1 LCKNK
6 CLCLKEAK
14 VIHGKIFGNQILAR
28 GANWLLVPVLSAI
41 LVVAACTTPVEMPT
55 QYVVDDLGRLVV
67 IDGTPQRIIS
77 LAPSNTE
84 ILFALGL
91 GDEVVGVTMYCDYPA
106 QAQDKEK
113 VGDYYGPD
121 IEKIIALDPDLVL
134 ATDFHRFDL
143 IPALE
148 QQGIAVLA
156 VAPQT
161 LDDVLASIEK
171 IGEIAG
177 KEAEAL
183 QLVTEMTRKIQAV
196 EEQTKELEQKPSVL
210 YMTWHDPMWTV
221 GRDTWID
228 DLISV
233 AGGVN
238 IFSQNFEGGAMVQI
252 EWVILQNPEIIITS
266 EWSYDWA
273 LNATELASTN
283 ASQTGRIYTFND
295 DLAQRPGPRL
305 AQGLDWFAYL
315 FHPEIFEEPED

>member
-1 LCKNK
+1 VSRSKMLC
-6 CLCLKEAK
+6 
-14 VIHGKIFGNQILAR
+14 NQILTR
-28 GANWLLVPVLSAI
+28 GTNWLLVALLTVVLV
-41 LVVAACTTPVEMPT
+41 LAACTTPVETPT
-55 QYVVDDLGRLVV
+55 QYVVDDLGRLVA
-67 IDGTPQRIIS
+67 INGTPQRIIS

-91 GDEVVGVTMYCDYPA
+91 GDRVVGVTAYCDYPPE
-106 QAQDKEK
+106 AQDKEK

-121 IEKIIALDPDLVL
+121 IEKIIALQPDLIL

-148 QQGIAVLA
+148 QQGFAVFA

-161 LDDVLASIEK
+161 LEDVLESIQK
-171 IGEIAG
+171 IGEITG
-177 KEAEAL
+177 KDAEAS
-183 QLVTEMTRKIQAV
+183 QLVSGMRTKI
-196 EEQTKELEQKPSVL
+196 EEIEGQTKELQQKPRVL

-221 GRDTWID
+221 GGSTWID
-228 DLISV
+228 DLINI

-252 EWVILQNPEIIITS
+252 EWVVLLNPEIIITS

-283 ASQTGRIYTFND
+283 ASQTGRIYTFDD

-305 AQGLDWFAYL
+305 LEGLDWFAYL
-315 FHPEIFEEPED
+315 IHPEIFEAPETG

>member
-1 LCKNK
+1 MIRRKM
-6 CLCLKEAK
+6 
-14 VIHGKIFGNQILAR
+14 FGNRILGR
-28 GANWLLVPVLSAI
+28 GTNWFLMVLLSVV
-41 LVVAACTTPVEMPT
+41 LVVAACTTPVETPT
-55 QYVVDDLGRLVV
+55 EYVVDDLGRLVA
-67 IDGTPQRIIS
+67 INGTPQRIIS

-91 GDEVVGVTMYCDYPA
+91 GDEVVAVTMYCDYPPEA
-106 QAQDKEK
+106 LDKEK

-121 IEKIIALDPDLVL
+121 IEKIITLQPDLVL

-148 QQGIAVLA
+148 QQGFAVFA

-161 LDDVLASIEK
+161 LDDVLESIER

-177 KEAEAL
+177 KEAEAS
-183 QLVTEMTRKIQAV
+183 QLVNEMTSKIEAV
-196 EEQTKELEQKPSVL
+196 EEQTRELEQKPSVL

-228 DLISV
+228 DLINI

-238 IFSQNFEGGAMVQI
+238 IFSENFEGGAMVQI
-252 EWVILQNPEIIITS
+252 EWVILQNPEVVITS

-273 LNATELASTN
+273 LNATELASTS
-283 ASQTGRIYTFND
+283 ASQTGRVHTFDD

-305 AQGLDWFAYL
+305 VQGLDWFAYL
-315 FHPEIFEEPED
+315 FHPEVFEEPED

>member
-1 LCKNK
+1 M
-6 CLCLKEAK
+6 
-14 VIHGKIFGNQILAR
+14 FGNRILGR
-28 GANWLLVPVLSAI
+28 GTKWFLVALLS
-41 LVVAACTTPVEMPT
+41 LVVVMAACTTPVETPT
-55 QYVVDDLGRLVV
+55 EYVVDDLGRLVA
-67 IDGTPQRIIS
+67 INGTPQRIIS

-91 GDEVVGVTMYCDYPA
+91 GDEVVAVTMYCDYPPEA
-106 QAQDKEK
+106 LDKEK

-121 IEKIIALDPDLVL
+121 IEKIVALQPDLIL

-148 QQGIAVLA
+148 QQGFAVFA

-161 LDDVLASIEK
+161 LDDVLESIYR
-171 IGEIAG
+171 IGEITG

-183 QLVTEMTRKIQAV
+183 QLVNEMTSKIEAV
-196 EEQTKELEQKPSVL
+196 EEQTGELEQKPSVF

-221 GRDTWID
+221 GRNTWID
-228 DLISV
+228 DLINM

-238 IFSQNFEGGAMVQI
+238 IFSENFESGAMVQI
-252 EWVILQNPEIIITS
+252 EWVVLHNPEIVITS

-273 LNATELASTN
+273 LNATELASIS
-283 ASQTGRIYTFND
+283 ASQTGRIHTFDD

-305 AQGLDWFAYL
+305 VEGLDWFAYL

>member
-1 LCKNK
+1 ML
-6 CLCLKEAK
+6 
-14 VIHGKIFGNQILAR
+14 GDQIRDR
-28 GANWLLVPVLSAI
+28 GTNWFLVALLSAV
-41 LVVAACTTPVEMPT
+41 LVLAACTTPVETPT
-55 QYVVDDLGRLVV
+55 EYVVDDLGRLVA
-67 IDGTPQRIIS
+67 INGTPQRIIS

-91 GDEVVGVTMYCDYPA
+91 RDEVVGVTMYCDYPPEA
-106 QAQDKEK
+106 LDKEK

-121 IEKIIALDPDLVL
+121 IEKIIALQPDLVL

-148 QQGIAVLA
+148 QQGFTVFA

-161 LDDVLASIEK
+161 LDDVLESIER
-171 IGEIAG
+171 IGETIG

-183 QLVTEMTRKIQAV
+183 RLVNEMTSKIEAV

-228 DLISV
+228 DLINI

-252 EWVILQNPEIIITS
+252 EWVILQNPEVIITS

-273 LNATELASTN
+273 LNAAELASTN
-283 ASQTGRIYTFND
+283 ASQTGRIFAFDD

-305 AQGLDWFAYL
+305 VQGLDWFAYL
-315 FHPEIFEEPED
+315 FHPKIFEQP

>member
-1 LCKNK
+1 
-6 CLCLKEAK
+6 
-14 VIHGKIFGNQILAR
+14 VIHKKTFGNQILCR
-28 GANWLLVPVLSAI
+28 GTNWFLVLLLSVVLV
-41 LVVAACTTPVEMPT
+41 LAACTTPVETPT
-55 QYVVDDLGRLVV
+55 EYVVDDLGRMVA
-67 IDGTPQRIIS
+67 INGTPQRIVS

-91 GDEVVGVTMYCDYPA
+91 GDEIVAVTMYCDYPA
-106 QAQDKEK
+106 QALDKEK

-121 IEKIIALDPDLVL
+121 IEKIVALQPDLVL

-148 QQGIAVLA
+148 QQGFAVFA

-161 LDDVLASIEK
+161 LNDVLESIER
-171 IGEIAG
+171 IGEITG

-183 QLVTEMTRKIQAV
+183 QLVNEMTSKIEAV
-196 EEQTKELEQKPSVL
+196 EEQARAVEQKPSVL
-210 YMTWHDPMWTV
+210 YMTWHDPMWTI

-228 DLISV
+228 DLINI

-252 EWVILQNPEIIITS
+252 EWVILQNPEVIITS

-273 LNATELASTN
+273 LNATELASTS
-283 ASQTGRIYTFND
+283 ASQTGRIHTFDD

-305 AQGLDWFAYL
+305 VQGLDWFAYL
-315 FHPEIFEEPED
+315 IHPDIFEEPED